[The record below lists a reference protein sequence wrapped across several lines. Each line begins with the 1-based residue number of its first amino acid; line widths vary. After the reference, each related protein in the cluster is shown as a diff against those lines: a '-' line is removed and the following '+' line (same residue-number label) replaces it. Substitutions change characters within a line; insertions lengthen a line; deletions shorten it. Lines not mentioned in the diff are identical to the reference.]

1 MTQAI
6 LRLRKLLSSVV
17 PIKRCNLHIIL
28 SLKNLQIILSDLSN
42 TGITD
47 KSSGLFGSIER
58 RYFVKLI
65 NDHSFRINGPYAYK
79 KLCIE
84 TQAQIHIMENINNEL
99 IVALKMRP
107 SNRELL
113 ILVIMWL
120 LMLSIVITGII
131 FSWQQALQGSH
142 SSIFMIFMLIMWLT
156 FVSILWYVGIT
167 INFQYEAQKIINI
180 LKYQLQ
186 SK

>member
-1 MTQAI
+1 
-6 LRLRKLLSSVV
+6 
-17 PIKRCNLHIIL
+17 
-28 SLKNLQIILSDLSN
+28 
-42 TGITD
+42 
-47 KSSGLFGSIER
+47 
-58 RYFVKLI
+58 
-65 NDHSFRINGPYAYK
+65 
-79 KLCIE
+79 
-84 TQAQIHIMENINNEL
+84 MENINNEL

>member
-1 MTQAI
+1 MTQTI
-6 LRLRKLLSSVV
+6 LKVRKLLSYVV
-17 PIKRCNLHIIL
+17 PVKYCNLYLIL
-28 SLKNLQIILSDLSN
+28 SLENLQAILSDLSN
-42 TGITD
+42 TGIVD
-47 KSSGLFGSIER
+47 RSPGLFGSIER

-65 NDHSFRINGPYAYK
+65 NNTSFRINGPYAYK

-113 ILVIMWL
+113 ILMSMWL

-131 FSWQQALQGSH
+131 FSWEQALQGSQ
-142 SSIFMIFMLIMWLT
+142 SSMFMIFMLLMWLT
-156 FVSILWYVGIT
+156 FVSILWYAGIT
-167 INFQYEAQKIINI
+167 INFQYEAKKIINI
-180 LKYQLQ
+180 LKYKLKSQ
-186 SK
+186 